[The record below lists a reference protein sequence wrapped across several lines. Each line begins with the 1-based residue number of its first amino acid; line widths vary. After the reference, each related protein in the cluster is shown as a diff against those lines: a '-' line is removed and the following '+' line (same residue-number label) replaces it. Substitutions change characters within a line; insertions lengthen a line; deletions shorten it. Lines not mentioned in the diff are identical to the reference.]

1 MAKSLRVLLIEDSE
15 EDAELILRELRRG
28 GYEPQWRRVDTA
40 AALADAL
47 RDDPWDVITCDY
59 VMPRFSAL
67 SAMKVIRASD
77 RDVPVIIVSG
87 QVGEDV
93 AVSAMKAGAHDYV
106 SKLRLVRLVPAIERE
121 IADARERQRAATT
134 LSESDQRY
142 RELVESLHDV
152 VFEVG
157 PDERLTY
164 ISPAITGLSEATPEE
179 YVGRSFRDFIY
190 PDDLPALLDSLQRTL
205 TGVREPLIYRVMDPR
220 GGVHWVRS
228 STRPVLDR
236 HGGWRALRGVITDVT
251 DQIEAEQAYQTVFEH
266 SLQGLAVVQ
275 ADRIVLA
282 NPALVALTGYSHEEL
297 CGASVLEL
305 TAAIA
310 HPDDLERMT
319 AATCDY
325 LEGRARTSGF
335 EFRIVRRDGRERR
348 VITAHTDLPYRG
360 RPARLLVYIDVTD
373 RWQAE
378 EAYRTIFE
386 RSVNGLAVVQGD
398 RIRLANPAMTAI
410 TGRPLEELTT
420 TPLEALGEM
429 IVHPDDL
436 AEQRRLTRL
445 YLDGDRN
452 DDGLAFRIVRPDG
465 TARHIIAGRADFPY
479 RGEPARLL
487 TYVDDT
493 ERWQAEQAYRTI
505 FEGTIHGMVLVQGN
519 RIVMANPAVGEIVG
533 LPGEV
538 LLERPLS
545 DVLAQVIHPDDL
557 DLVRLHLE
565 RWLATGQVPRR
576 HSFRI
581 RRDDG
586 TDGHLYLQ
594 TSIVSHRGAPAALV
608 AIADLTDRWRAEEAY
623 RAVFERSLEG
633 LLVMSGPHVLMANQA
648 ATELSGYAID
658 ELTRLQAPELLE
670 RLVHPDDRAALADD
684 LAAYLTSGIAQPLHH
699 EFRLRRRDGSERHVL
714 STCTPMTF
722 AGRPA
727 VLCGH
732 LDITE
737 RWQAEAALCDL
748 NAALEARV
756 AERTAALQ
764 ATARELEAFTHSASH
779 DLRAPLR
786 VIDGFCQALVEDY
799 GDALPPGATVLLE
812 RVVGAAADMRRLLD
826 QLLVLSRVARGELHR
841 ESLDLSA
848 LAREVA
854 AELTRDDPGRI
865 AVEIESGLHGEGDV
879 ALLRAALDNLLGNA
893 VKFSRPRPRAEITV
907 GAVRDNGTL
916 VYFVRDNGVGFD
928 PTYGD
933 RLFHPFQRLHSSS
946 EFSGH
951 GIGLATVSRIITRHG
966 GRIWAESRV
975 DRGATFYFTLG

>member
-1 MAKSLRVLLIEDSE
+1 
-15 EDAELILRELRRG
+15 
-28 GYEPQWRRVDTA
+28 
-40 AALADAL
+40 
-47 RDDPWDVITCDY
+47 
-59 VMPRFSAL
+59 
-67 SAMKVIRASD
+67 
-77 RDVPVIIVSG
+77 
-87 QVGEDV
+87 
-93 AVSAMKAGAHDYV
+93 MKAGAHDYV
-106 SKLRLVRLVPAIERE
+106 SKHRLTRLVPAIERE
-121 IADARERQRAATT
+121 IADATERRRAATT
-134 LSESDQRY
+134 LSESDERY

-152 VFEVG
+152 VFEIG
-157 PDERLTY
+157 PDERVTY
-164 ISPAITGLSEATPEE
+164 ISPTVTSLSDAGPEE
-179 YVGRSFRDFIY
+179 YVGRPFRDFIY
-190 PDDLPALLDSLQRTL
+190 PDDLPALLESLQRTL
-205 TGVREPLIYRVMDPR
+205 TGVRAPLTYRVMDPR

-228 STRPVLDR
+228 TTRPVPDR

-251 DQIEAEQAYQTVFEH
+251 DQIEAEQAYQAVFEH

-275 ADRIVLA
+275 DDRIVLA
-282 NPALVALTGYSHEEL
+282 NPALVALTGYSPEEL
-297 CGASVLEL
+297 GGASLLEL
-305 TAAIA
+305 TAAIV
-310 HPDDLERMT
+310 HPDDLERM
-319 AATCDY
+319 AAAARDY
-325 LEGRARTSGF
+325 VEGRARAAGF

-348 VITAHTDLPYRG
+348 VITAHTDMPYRG
-360 RPARLLVYIDVTD
+360 RPARMVVYIDVTD

-410 TGRPLEELTT
+410 TGRPLDKLTT
-420 TPLEALGEM
+420 TPLEALGEL
-429 IVHPDDL
+429 IVHQDDIE
-436 AEQRRLTRL
+436 EQRRLTRL
-445 YLDGDRN
+445 YLDGHHN
-452 DDGLAFRIVRPDG
+452 DEGLAFRIVRPDG
-465 TARHIIAGRADFPY
+465 TARHIVALRADFPY
-479 RGEPARLL
+479 GGEPARLL

-505 FEGTIHGMVLVQGN
+505 FEGTIHGMLLIQGD
-519 RIVMANPAVGEIVG
+519 RIVMANPAVGDMIG
-533 LPGEV
+533 LPGNV
-538 LLERPLS
+538 LLEWTLS
-545 DVLAQVIHPDDL
+545 EVLTQVIHPDDL
-557 DLVRLHLE
+557 DLLRLHLE

-576 HSFRI
+576 YSFRT
-581 RRDDG
+581 RRGDG
-586 TDGHLYLQ
+586 TDGHLYMQ
-594 TSIVSHRGAPAALV
+594 TAIVSHAGAPAALL

-633 LLVMSGPHVLMANQA
+633 LLVISGPHVLMANQA
-648 ATELSGYAID
+648 AAELSGYAID

-684 LAAYLTSGIAQPLHH
+684 LAAYLTSGVAQPLRH

-714 STCTPMTF
+714 SSCAPMTF
-722 AGRPA
+722 AGRPV

-732 LDITE
+732 LDISE
-737 RWQAEAALCDL
+737 RWQAEAALRDL

-764 ATARELEAFTHSASH
+764 ATARELEAFTYSASH

-786 VIDGFCQALVEDY
+786 VIDGFCQAVIEDY
-799 GDALPPGATVLLE
+799 GDNLPAGAVALLE
-812 RVVGAAADMRRLLD
+812 RVVGASADMRRLLD
-826 QLLVLSRVARGELHR
+826 QLLVLSRVARGELRR
-841 ESLDLSA
+841 EALDLSA

-854 AELTRDDPGRI
+854 AALTRDEPQGRI
-865 AVEIESGLHGEGDV
+865 AVEVESGLRGEGDV

-907 GAVRDNGTL
+907 GAMRDNGTL

-966 GRIWAESRV
+966 GRIWAESSV
-975 DRGATFYFTLG
+975 DSGATFYFTLG